1 MNNITLIII
10 PGSGAR
16 SVSLQPNTT
25 VAQLVC
31 QENLHGRDIIVNGVG
46 IASSQYDY
54 VIPHNAEVFA
64 TGSVK
69 GNAKGG
75 GRPANTPPSNSKQ

>member
-1 MNNITLIII
+1 MNTITLIII
-10 PGSGAR
+10 PGAGAR

-31 QENLHGRDIIVNGVG
+31 QENLHGRDIIIDGVG
-46 IASSQYDY
+46 IASSQYD
-54 VIPHNAEVFA
+54 IMLITHNAEVFA

-69 GNAKGG
+69 GNTKG
-75 GRPANTPPSNSKQ
+75 K